1 MVWRFLFSFLAI
13 VVLAGVGVGFLQAA
27 SAQEVGGRLVTVHD
41 RGVSTVFITHEKTLA
56 SALEAQGIELQ
67 AHDAVEPSRDEELI
81 APDYQVNIYRARPVT
96 VIDGAVRQ
104 RIMTPF
110 QSTEKIAND
119 AHVALYPED
128 RTSLEQSSDML
139 YDGAGLVLRVDR
151 AIDFTL
157 DLYGKKTQVRTHER
171 AVGEM
176 LKQKGI
182 QLGVQDRVGVA
193 LETQIAKGME
203 VRVWREGRQT
213 ISEDRVTPFGSEI
226 VYDADRPLGYR
237 NIKTKG
243 VPGVRSVTYEIEIRD
258 GKELYRKEIASIATA
273 EPKKE
278 QLAIG
283 IQGLDAGLKKSKGVV
298 HFTDSKGVTHR
309 ETYYD
314 LDMGVVM
321 RSCGQGGRYTVRFDG
336 MKIDADGY
344 IIIAANYA
352 LYPKC
357 SVVETSA
364 GPGKVYDTGGFVLRH
379 PHGFDLATDWTIPN
393 GR

>member
-1 MVWRFLFSFLAI
+1 MWRFLFYFLTVTALS
-13 VVLAGVGVGFLQAA
+13 VAGFGFLQSAA
-27 SAQEVGGRLVTVHD
+27 AQEPGGRLMTVHD
-41 RGVSTVFITHEKTLA
+41 RGVKTVFITHEKTLA
-56 SALEAQGIELQ
+56 AALEGQGVTLTP
-67 AHDAVEPSRDEELI
+67 HDAVEPSRDEELV

-104 RIMTPF
+104 RVMTPF
-110 QSTEKIAND
+110 QSTEKIAKD
-119 AHVALYPED
+119 ARIALYPED
-128 RTSLEQSSDML
+128 RVSLSQSDDFIN
-139 YDGAGLVLRVDR
+139 DGVGLVLTIDR
-151 AIDFTL
+151 AVDFTL
-157 DLYGKKTQVRTHER
+157 DLYGKKTQARTHER
-171 AVGEM
+171 TVGAM
-176 LKQKGI
+176 LEQKGI
-182 QLGVQDRVGVA
+182 KLGDNDRVA
-193 LETQIAKGME
+193 LDLETRITQGME

-213 ISEDRVTPFGSEI
+213 ISEDLQIPFTSEI

-243 VPGVRSVTYEIEIRD
+243 EPGVRSVTYEIEIKD
-258 GKELYRKEIASIATA
+258 GKETYRKEIAGIVTMQ
-273 EPKKE
+273 PKTE

-283 IQGLDAGLKKSKGVV
+283 IKGLEAGLKKSRGVV
-298 HFTDSKGVTHR
+298 HSTDSKGVVHR

-336 MKIDADGY
+336 MKIDAEGY

-357 SVVETSA
+357 SIVETSA
-364 GPGKVYDTGGFVLRH
+364 GPGRVYDTGGFVLRH
-379 PHGFDLATDWTIPN
+379 PNGFDLATDWTIPN